1 MKLDQAHILLTG
13 ASGGIGQ
20 ALARHLAAQGAVLLL
35 QGRNAEHL
43 EQLVVSLPHASRH
56 QIISADLCNPAGRAA
71 LIDRI
76 AALSPLDAVIHNA
89 GTNQFAWLDQQSE
102 AQIHQQIL
110 LNLEVPIL
118 LSRALLPYLS
128 QEGVIMNIGS
138 SLGSIGYPGYSVY
151 CASKFALR
159 GFSEA
164 LNRELQGSGRQV
176 LYFAPRATQ
185 TSLNSATVNAM
196 NDALGTHSDTPD
208 TVAFQAVE
216 ALSRNQLRSWVG
228 WPEKLFVRLNALF
241 PQLVDRAIA
250 KQLPIIHRFAHSSQK
265 GD

>member
-1 MKLDQAHILLTG
+1 MKLDQARILLTG

-20 ALARHLAAQGAVLLL
+20 ALAHQLAAQGAVLML

-43 EQLVVSLPHASRH
+43 EQLAASLPHAARH
-56 QIISADLCNPAGRAA
+56 QIISADLCDPAGRAA
-71 LIDRI
+71 LLDRI
-76 AALSPLDAVIHNA
+76 VASSPLDAVIHNA
-89 GTNQFAWLDQQSE
+89 GTNQFAWLEQQTDV
-102 AQIHQQIL
+102 QIHRQLL

-118 LSRALLPYLS
+118 LSRAILPYLS
-128 QEGVIMNIGS
+128 PEGVIMNIGS

-176 LYFAPRATQ
+176 LYFAPRSTQ
-185 TSLNSATVNAM
+185 TSLNSASVNAM
-196 NDALGTHSDTPD
+196 NEALGTHSDTAD
-208 TVAFQAVE
+208 TVARQAVA
-216 ALSRNQLRSWVG
+216 ALSRNQLRHWVG

-241 PQLVDRAIA
+241 PQLVDKAIA
-250 KQLPIIHRFAHSSQK
+250 KQLPIIHRFAHASQK

>member
-1 MKLDQAHILLTG
+1 MKLDQARILLTG

-20 ALARHLAAQGAVLLL
+20 ALARHLAAQGARLLL
-35 QGRNAEHL
+35 QGRNT
-43 EQLVVSLPHASRH
+43 EQLTQLAASLPHPEQH
-56 QIISADLCNPAGRAA
+56 QIIAADLCDPAGRNT
-71 LIDRI
+71 LLTQI
-76 AALSPLDAVIHNA
+76 ADLSPLNVVINNA
-89 GTNQFAWLDQQSE
+89 GTNQFAWLEQQSE
-102 AQIHQQIL
+102 AQIHQQIQ

-118 LSRALLPYLS
+118 LSRAVLPYLAP
-128 QEGVIMNIGS
+128 QGVIMNIGS

-176 LYFAPRATQ
+176 LYFAPRATK

-196 NDALGTHSDTPD
+196 NEALGTQSDSAD
-208 TVAFQAVE
+208 VVALQAVD
-216 ALSRNQLRSWVG
+216 ALSRNQLRRWVG

-241 PQLVDRAIA
+241 PHLVDKAIA
-250 KQLPIIHRFAHSSQK
+250 KQLPIIHRFAHASQK